1 MNYNIRILI
10 LIYLKKNAKKN
21 NCHHFCSKPWIMSFC
36 IIVVVMFIAPFFFLA
51 TMSLNLVWRSLP
63 PGVWARRLRDALG
76 IRSKFVHKHTN
87 THTHTQQ
94 AQAVQ
99 HQRAAETWLT
109 QFIQQSDSGC
119 EATSDSVSLGG
130 EKNKKKKTREKFKD
144 KTHRAPNKNIQT
156 RKENQRD
163 REETGVVW
171 SVSVPTYPPWSGRL
185 LWFSPFLWPPP
196 RPLPSVLPGCG
207 PHLHRVLFVCP
218 SVHPLLW
225 QNYLICP
232 LLFPPKE
239 MRSTWPC

>member
-1 MNYNIRILI
+1 
-10 LIYLKKNAKKN
+10 
-21 NCHHFCSKPWIMSFC
+21 
-36 IIVVVMFIAPFFFLA
+36 
-51 TMSLNLVWRSLP
+51 MSLNLVWRSLP

-87 THTHTQQ
+87 THAHTQQ

-130 EKNKKKKTREKFKD
+130 KKKRKTREKFKD

-196 RPLPSVLPGCG
+196 PSPPL
-207 PHLHRVLFVCP
+207 
-218 SVHPLLW
+218 
-225 QNYLICP
+225 
-232 LLFPPKE
+232 
-239 MRSTWPC
+239 RSTWLWPPPPSCLVCLSIRPSSALTKLSYLSPPFST